1 MVWGWPDQS
10 TRANGGWIDY
20 GNGKGRGGS
29 NAGGWRRERSWQN
42 RVGGG
47 SGGAKDARQGKESI
61 PAFLKAWTSKNDK
74 QMAAMMQKVAG
85 VHVGEPAK
93 AQDAKKKATW
103 ECQCGFSNFGFRT
116 ECMKCERPMSGP
128 SPVGGGAQAPA
139 GMEVDGGAAKVAP
152 PEEVVKDLK
161 NILSHCKDT
170 SPGSLVVIDLKKKL
184 QAAEEEIRQNKPPHV
199 RLQTAM
205 KKRDTR
211 AALFQT
217 SEEGL
222 EKSRL
227 SHEARIASHA
237 GVKAAL
243 DESEEEVNAIQVELG
258 RPQME
263 AGATA
268 AVQLCVGMLQ
278 QHGMT
283 AEVTAQFME
292 VLRCAFGAGPVRAA
306 APIGASP
313 FVVKIEAASAAAAT
327 PASGPG
333 MAALFSAG
341 GGFPSQGASAF
352 PVGPSQEEMA
362 ETARLAEA
370 QQQEWEQSRS
380 EAVTSLKQRLEIQ
393 RLKHGAVSGQLA
405 GALDAAKKAKEAGG
419 GDEET
424 EKAEQLALEVQSE
437 QNLIDSMESQRQS
450 LESEAFS
457 KATTLKPTRASP
469 F

>member
-20 GNGKGRGGS
+20 GNGKSRGGS

-199 RLQTAM
+199 RL
-205 KKRDTR
+205 
-211 AALFQT
+211 
-217 SEEGL
+217 
-222 EKSRL
+222 
-227 SHEARIASHA
+227 
-237 GVKAAL
+237 
-243 DESEEEVNAIQVELG
+243 
-258 RPQME
+258 
-263 AGATA
+263 
-268 AVQLCVGMLQ
+268 
-278 QHGMT
+278 
-283 AEVTAQFME
+283 
-292 VLRCAFGAGPVRAA
+292 
-306 APIGASP
+306 
-313 FVVKIEAASAAAAT
+313 
-327 PASGPG
+327 
-333 MAALFSAG
+333 
-341 GGFPSQGASAF
+341 
-352 PVGPSQEEMA
+352 
-362 ETARLAEA
+362 
-370 QQQEWEQSRS
+370 
-380 EAVTSLKQRLEIQ
+380 
-393 RLKHGAVSGQLA
+393 
-405 GALDAAKKAKEAGG
+405 
-419 GDEET
+419 
-424 EKAEQLALEVQSE
+424 
-437 QNLIDSMESQRQS
+437 
-450 LESEAFS
+450 
-457 KATTLKPTRASP
+457 
-469 F
+469 